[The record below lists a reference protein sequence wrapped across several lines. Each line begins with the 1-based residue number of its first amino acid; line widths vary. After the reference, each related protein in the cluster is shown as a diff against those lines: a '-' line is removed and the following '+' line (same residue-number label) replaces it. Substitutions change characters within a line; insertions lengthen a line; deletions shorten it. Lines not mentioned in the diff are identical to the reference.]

1 MKRIL
6 IILIVL
12 SQVFVSCKKMLDI
25 NSTRLV
31 SEENM
36 WLSMEDSR
44 AALMGIYGLTK
55 SALNDNNAHWIYG
68 DVRSGEFSVP
78 IRQDL
83 KAIAK
88 HDLNASFGV
97 MNDLKSWRRWYAVVN
112 SANIFLERIQ
122 EVKDNDQRYT
132 NNNMVVDIAQA
143 RFLRAFAYFYMV
155 RIWGDVPLIVASKEG
170 TFDDQ
175 PREDQ
180 SKVMAFVE
188 QELQKAAND
197 LPFLYSSN
205 DPQQQGN
212 YYNEYNSRWNG
223 ALARKT
229 TAYAILAHVAAW
241 QSNYP
246 DAAAYAKFV
255 IDNQQKGSLGLIP
268 TNNLTDP
275 NGFFYDKNPNQL
287 LGFGHIYN
295 HVEGSFTGH
304 IEELTLAS
312 PVVNKS
318 IPDMYMS
325 KDKILSIFNE
335 STDERFSADTL
346 GNPVTE
352 VYFKNFNGQY
362 PIFSKVKCIMGG
374 VTDPTFRFY
383 SSATV
388 FTRLEDMY
396 LLRAEALAVIGEQSG
411 AIDLLNSIRERR
423 GLTNYSAAKNGELI
437 DAIFQERNRELM
449 GEGHRWYDMVRQYK
463 IKNDNSDL
471 SKLIRSKGHYWPISP
486 QVLTQNKLLTQNEYW
501 K

>member
-36 WLSMEDSR
+36 WRSLEDSR
-44 AALMGIYGLTK
+44 GALMGIYGLTK
-55 SALNDNNAHWIYG
+55 AALNDNNAHWLYG
-68 DVRSGEFSVP
+68 DVRSGEFTIP

-83 KAIAK
+83 KSIAK
-88 HDLNASFGV
+88 NDLNASFGA
-97 MNDLKSWRRWYAVVN
+97 MNDLKSWRRWYAIIN

-122 EVKDNDQRYT
+122 EVKDQDERYT
-132 NNNMVVDIAQA
+132 NNNMQVDVAQA

-155 RIWGDVPLIVASKEG
+155 RLWGDVPLIVSSKEG
-170 TFDDQ
+170 SFTDQ

-180 SKVMAFVE
+180 SKVLAFVE
-188 QELQKAAND
+188 QELIAAAAD
-197 LPFLYSSN
+197 LPFIYSAG
-205 DPQQQGN
+205 DEQQQGN
-212 YYNEYNSRWNG
+212 YYNEANARWRG

-255 IDNQQKGSLGLIP
+255 IDNQQKGSLSLLSTADL
-268 TNNLTDP
+268 TNP
-275 NGFFYDKNPNQL
+275 NGFFNDKNSNQL

-304 IEELTLAS
+304 IEELTLAA

-318 IPDMYMS
+318 IPDMYMT

-346 GNPVTE
+346 GNAVTE
-352 VYFKNFNGQY
+352 VYFRNFNGQY
-362 PIFSKVKCIMGG
+362 PIFSKIKVIMGG
-374 VTDPTFRFY
+374 TTDPTFRFY
-383 SSATV
+383 GSATII
-388 FTRLEDMY
+388 TRLEDMY
-396 LLRAEALAVIGEQSG
+396 LLRAEALAVIGEQAG
-411 AIDLLNSIRERR
+411 AIELLNTIRERR
-423 GLTNYSAAKNGELI
+423 GLNNYSAARNGELI

-463 IKNDNSDL
+463 ILNDNSDL
-471 SKLIRSKGHYWPISP
+471 SKLIREKGIYWPLSND
-486 QVLTQNKLLTQNEYW
+486 VLSQNKLLTQNEYW

>member
-1 MKRIL
+1 MKRLL

-12 SQVFVSCKKMLDI
+12 SQVFVSCKKMLDV

-36 WLSMEDSR
+36 WISMEDSR
-44 AALMGIYGLTK
+44 GALMGVYGLTK

-68 DVRSGEFSVP
+68 DVRSGQFSVP

-83 KAIAK
+83 KAVAK

-97 MNDLKSWRRWYAVVN
+97 MNDLKSWRRWYAVIN
-112 SANIFLERIQ
+112 SANIFLERIH
-122 EVKDNDQRYT
+122 EVKEKDERYT

-155 RIWGDVPLIVASKEG
+155 RIWGDVPLIVSSKEG
-170 TFDDQ
+170 SFTDQ

-180 SKVMAFVE
+180 SKVLAFVE
-188 QELQKAAND
+188 QELIKAAQD

-205 DPQQQGN
+205 DEQQQGN
-212 YYNEYNSRWNG
+212 YYNESSSRWTG
-223 ALARKT
+223 SLARKT

-255 IDNQQKGSLGLIP
+255 IDNAQKGGLGILS
-268 TNNLTDP
+268 TGNMTDP
-275 NGFFYDKNPNQL
+275 NGFFYDKNNNQL
-287 LGFGHIYN
+287 LGFAHVYN

-304 IEELTLAS
+304 IEELTLAA

-318 IPDMYMS
+318 IPDMYIP
-325 KDKILSIFNE
+325 KEKILEIFNE
-335 STDERFSADTL
+335 PTDERFSADTL

-352 VYFKNFNGQY
+352 VYFRNFNGQY

-374 VTDPTFRFY
+374 VTDPSFRFY
-383 SSATV
+383 SSATII
-388 FTRLEDMY
+388 TRLEDMY
-396 LLRAEALAVIGEQSG
+396 LLRAEALAVIGEQNG
-411 AIDLLNSIRERR
+411 AIDLLNTIRERR
-423 GLTNYSAAKNGELI
+423 GLNNYSAARNGELI
-437 DAIFQERNRELM
+437 EAIFQERNRELM
-449 GEGHRWYDMVRQYK
+449 GEGHRWYDLVRQYK
-463 IKNDNSDL
+463 IINDNSDL
-471 SKLIRSKGHYWPISP
+471 SKLIRDNGQYWPISTE
-486 QVLTQNKLLTQNEYW
+486 VLTQNKLLTQNEYW

>member
-1 MKRIL
+1 
-6 IILIVL
+6 
-12 SQVFVSCKKMLDI
+12 MLDV
-25 NSTRLV
+25 NATRLV

-44 AALMGIYGLTK
+44 GALMGVYGLTK

-68 DVRSGEFSVP
+68 DVRSGEFSIP

-83 KAIAK
+83 KAITNN
-88 HDLNASFGV
+88 DLNASFGV
-97 MNDLKSWRRWYAVVN
+97 MNDLKSWRRWFAVVN
-112 SANIFLERIQ
+112 AANIFLERIP
-122 EVKDNDQRYT
+122 EIKEKDERYT
-132 NNNMVVDIAQA
+132 TNNMTVDIAQA

-155 RIWGDVPLIVASKEG
+155 RIWGDVPLIVSSKEG
-170 TFDDQ
+170 TFSDQ

-180 SKVMAFVE
+180 SKVLAFVE
-188 QELQKAAND
+188 QELQAAAND
-197 LPFLYSSN
+197 LPYLYSSN
-205 DPQQQGN
+205 DEQQQGN
-212 YYNEYNSRWNG
+212 YYNEANSRWAG

-255 IDNQQKGSLGLIP
+255 IDNQQRGSLGLLS
-268 TNNLTDP
+268 TANMTDP
-275 NGFFYDKNPNQL
+275 NGFFYDKNSNQL
-287 LGFGHIYN
+287 LGFAHVYN

-304 IEELTLAS
+304 IEELTLAA

-318 IPDMYMS
+318 IPDMYMA
-325 KDKILSIFNE
+325 KEKILSIFDE
-335 STDERFSADTL
+335 ATDERFSADTL

-383 SSATV
+383 SSATI

-396 LLRAEALAVIGEQSG
+396 LLRAEALAVIGEQGG
-411 AIDLLNSIRERR
+411 AIELLNTIRERR
-423 GLTNYSAAKNGELI
+423 GLVNYSAARNGELI
-437 DAIFQERNRELM
+437 DAIFQERTRELM
-449 GEGHRWYDMVRQYK
+449 GEGHLWYDMVRHYK
-463 IKNDNSDL
+463 ILNDNSAL
-471 SKLIRSKGHYWPISP
+471 SQLIRQKGQYWPIAAD
-486 QVLTQNKLLTQNEYW
+486 VMTQNKQLIQNEYW

>member
-1 MKRIL
+1 MKRLL

-12 SQVFVSCKKMLDI
+12 SQVFVSCKKMLDV

-44 AALMGIYGLTK
+44 GALMGIYGLTK
-55 SALNDNNAHWIYG
+55 SALNDHNAHWLYG
-68 DVRSGEFSVP
+68 DVRSDEFSIP

-83 KAIAK
+83 KAIANN
-88 HDLNASFGV
+88 DLNASFGV

-112 SANIFLERIQ
+112 AANIFLERIP
-122 EVKDNDQRYT
+122 EVKEKDERYT
-132 NNNMVVDIAQA
+132 TNNMTVDIAQA

-155 RIWGDVPLIVASKEG
+155 RIWGNVPLIVSSKEG
-170 TFDDQ
+170 TFTDQ

-180 SKVMAFVE
+180 GKVLAWVE
-188 QELQKAAND
+188 QEMQAAAND
-197 LPFLYSSN
+197 LPFLYSLN
-205 DPQQQGN
+205 DEQQQGN
-212 YYNEYNSRWNG
+212 YYNETNDRWKG
-223 ALARKT
+223 SLIRKT

-255 IDNQQKGSLGLIP
+255 IDNQQKGSLGLLS
-268 TNNLTDP
+268 TANMTDP

-287 LGFGHIYN
+287 FGFGHIYN

-318 IPDMYMS
+318 IPDMYMP
-325 KDKILSIFNE
+325 KEKILSIFNE
-335 STDERFSADTL
+335 ATDERFSADTL
-346 GNPVTE
+346 GNPVTD

-383 SSATV
+383 SSATII
-388 FTRLEDMY
+388 TRLEDMY
-396 LLRAEALAVIGEQSG
+396 LLRAEALAVIGEQAG
-411 AIDLLNSIRERR
+411 AIELLNTIRERR
-423 GLTNYSAAKNGELI
+423 GLVDYSAAKNGELI
-437 DAIFQERNRELM
+437 DAIFQERARELM
-449 GEGHRWYDMVRQYK
+449 GEGHLWYDMVRHYK
-463 IKNDNSDL
+463 ILNDDSEL
-471 SKLIRSKGHYWPISP
+471 SQLIRQNGHYWPIATD
-486 QVLTQNKLLTQNEYW
+486 VLTQNKMLTQNEYW